1 MSKKYVYSFG
11 REGADGNKEMK
22 DTLGGKGA
30 NLAEMC
36 NTGVPVPPGFTV
48 STEVCNIYFNNN
60 RQVPSEVDDQIRK
73 ALGKV
78 EKELGRSSAT
88 RRIRC

>member
-1 MSKKYVYSFG
+1 
-11 REGADGNKEMK
+11 MK

-36 NTGVPVPPGFTV
+36 NAELPVPPGFTV

-60 RQVPSEVDDQIRK
+60 RQVPAEVDDQIRK
-73 ALGKV
+73 ALAKV
-78 EKELGRSSAT
+78 EKPNSARSWAIPA
-88 RRIRC
+88 IRCCSASAPAQSSPCLA

>member
-1 MSKKYVYSFG
+1 MS
-11 REGADGNKEMK
+11 MK
-22 DTLGGKGA
+22 DLLGGKGA

-60 RQVPSEVDDQIRK
+60 RQVPAEVDEQIKK
-73 ALGKV
+73 ALAKPDGAYRATFEDKILMSGK
-78 EKELGRSSAT
+78 
-88 RRIRC
+88 